1 MIKKKD
7 SNTEYHSHDSIS
19 ASGLK
24 TIYKKSV
31 FHYLNKD
38 KYVSTPAMNFGSA
51 VHSVLL
57 EPEKKEIMTLPKNLN
72 LRTKKDREYKRQL
85 TEDNKDK
92 IIVSADEKESLDQII
107 QNTMNNKLANK
118 LLFTLDEIEH
128 SYYGTYKDVPVRIR
142 PDGIKKSRYIIDIK
156 TCQDASPRA
165 FRSAIYNYAYHLQ
178 ACFYSEMLGYNDI
191 HNQFR
196 FIAIEN
202 KYPYDVAVYSL
213 SDDLI
218 EKGKQAWRLA
228 FKSWQDYIINNKIQG
243 FHWEH
248 INEDGSHIL

>member
-7 SNTEYHSHDSIS
+7 SNEVYHSHDSIS

-31 FHYLNKD
+31 FHYLNKEQFI
-38 KYVSTPAMNFGSA
+38 STPAMNFGSA

-57 EPEKKEIMTLPKNLN
+57 EPEKKEILTLPKNLN

-92 IIVSADEKESLDQII
+92 IIVSAEEKESLDQII

-128 SYYGTYKDVPVRIR
+128 SYYGTYEDVPVRIR
-142 PDGIKKSRYIIDIK
+142 PDGIKKRRYIIDIK

-165 FRSAIYNYAYHLQ
+165 FRSSIYNYAYHLQ
-178 ACFYSEMLGYNDI
+178 ACFYSEMLGFDPSS
-191 HNQFR
+191 FR

-218 EKGKQAWRLA
+218 EKGKLAWRIA
-228 FKSWQDYIINNKIQG
+228 FDSWKQYINNSEIKG
-243 FHWEH
+243 FHWED

>member
-7 SNTEYHSHDSIS
+7 SNIEYHSHDSIS

-31 FHYLNKD
+31 FHYLNKEQ
-38 KYVSTPAMNFGSA
+38 YVSTPAMNFGSA

-57 EPEKKEIMTLPKNLN
+57 EPEKKDIMTLPKNLN

-165 FRSAIYNYAYHLQ
+165 FRSSIYNL
-178 ACFYSEMLGYNDI
+178 SLI
-191 HNQFR
+191 H
-196 FIAIEN
+196 I
-202 KYPYDVAVYSL
+202 
-213 SDDLI
+213 
-218 EKGKQAWRLA
+218 
-228 FKSWQDYIINNKIQG
+228 
-243 FHWEH
+243 
-248 INEDGSHIL
+248 

>member
-31 FHYLNKD
+31 YHYLNQEQF
-38 KYVSTPAMNFGSA
+38 VSTPSMNFGSA

-57 EPEKKEIMTLPKNLN
+57 EPEKKEIIAMPKNLN

-85 TEDNKDK
+85 IEDNHDK
-92 IIVSADEKESLDQII
+92 IIVTSEEKESLDQIV
-107 QNTMNNKLANK
+107 QNAMNNELANK

-128 SYYGTYKDVPVRIR
+128 SYYGTYEGVPVRIR
-142 PDGIKKSRYIIDIK
+142 PDGLKKTRHIIDIK
-156 TCQDASPRA
+156 TCQDASPKA

-178 ACFYSEMLGYNDI
+178 ACFYSEMLGYDPRT
-191 HNQFR
+191 FR

-202 KYPYDVAVYSL
+202 RYPFDVAVYSL
-213 SDDLI
+213 SNDII
-218 EKGKQAWRLA
+218 EKGKLAWRIA
-228 FKSWQDYIINNKIQG
+228 FDNWKHYHTLKEVNG
-243 FHWEH
+243 FYWEH
-248 INEDGSHIL
+248 INEDGSLIV

>member
-92 IIVSADEKESLDQII
+92 IIVSAEEKESLDQII

-165 FRSAIYNYAYHLQ
+165 FRSSIYNYAYHLQ